1 LTHPT
6 SDFDDASVNETS
18 PSHVRDN
25 FDVRHQS
32 DSSFQQQTSGITVPD
47 ANLLFSGHYAQSGE
61 DLIIAARGQQLT
73 IRNYFRGEH
82 HRALLS
88 PDGASLTGDVVDALA
103 GHNTAYAQADPGT
116 NTALPIGHVAKLT
129 GSASVIRNGV
139 SVALNIGDNV
149 FKGDVVQSGADSAL
163 GISFIDGTA
172 FSLSSNARM
181 VLNDMVYD
189 PNGSSNASLLS
200 LVQGTITFVAGETAK
215 HGSMK
220 VDTPVATMGIRGT
233 AVLVEISADDGPTK
247 FSVLVEPGQ
256 VTGSFVLY
264 DKFTG
269 ATLGSVSQA
278 GLMTLV
284 TPSGQNR
291 FTISEQLKTLAD
303 VSAEK
308 DIIQQVFSIAFPQ
321 FNLDDSNSHTIGS
334 GVTPFENLGF
344 YAIPADVVPQPI
356 KLSATTTSTENLTQ
370 TDDIFF
376 LHRAQITVSNVST
389 FQAGGV
395 EDTQSSI
402 PGTKTFTIAPHV
414 TIVDPLLGDIQ
425 VPFVPGSAQIAGAV
439 GPASIPAG
447 LNLLSL
453 VAVDPTTGVVT
464 YDPSKFR
471 FLGVNETVQY
481 SIAFESKVGDSVIP
495 EILLFTVNGLDD
507 PPVFSTGN
515 VPISLSEIAGKTGS
529 SDPITQ
535 VALLNFQEPDISD
548 IGSSFSVSIL
558 HVAASGVI
566 TGLPNDAASL
576 SAVLESYL
584 MPGVIKDSGSTNGVV
599 KEVFSAPEK
608 AFDYLAAGETAN
620 LVYTIQIRDA
630 AGGSST
636 ETLSVTI
643 VGVNHPPVLVPDPI
657 VFHPVGE
664 QPSML
669 SPSLLL
675 DTASG
680 SLAFA
685 DVVLSDTHT
694 ATAAFASDQISGGG
708 ALPSAALA
716 VFQSAIAVEITTE
729 STGTGTGTLS
739 WNFSAPDQLFDF
751 LRAGQ
756 TLSLTYGITLNDF
769 NDGVANGLSAT
780 QPVTV
785 VITGTNNVPQI
796 AGETDPAPVVVQ
808 AYHAVTTILAPGTNT
823 NSLGLHTE
831 TFASQTPGSA
841 ADNGAGFGTFFS
853 AALDAN
859 FFGSGNA
866 GVVNGSSAVTE
877 APFVGPLPGSLDTS
891 NYLSVCTN
899 GTETIEFNQIENTFG
914 LYWGSVEP
922 LNSIA
927 FFNGSTLVASYT
939 GADLSPLV
947 ADGTDFS
954 LASAGYV
961 QFSSLSPFD
970 TVVLQSAQTTFEVA
984 NISAGFLSATGGPPI
999 EPTAGTLT
1007 ATDAHIG
1014 DTLAASVTGAAT
1026 VEYNGS
1032 TTLPADANVSSL
1044 VAASAISFD
1053 TVMSNGG
1060 PELLHWVYNPE
1071 TAVDF
1076 LNPGDTLTITYI
1088 AQINDGSGSVGDQP
1102 LTITLVAASGA
1113 LTVAGGAALE
1123 LGNSV
1128 GSGVTFGGST
1138 GILTL
1143 DDPSSFTGLISG
1155 FTGNGTL
1162 AGSDQIDLKHIN
1174 YDSSSFSENFN
1185 SNTDTLSVSDG
1196 INSTIL
1202 HFNGSF
1208 ASENFAFVSDGSGGT
1223 IVYDPPISSS
1233 PILASSVTQT
1243 TTPSNSIVA
1252 GIPNQT
1258 LLGNG
1263 SDTFLFNF
1271 AGVGHETLSNFHPE
1285 TDVLQFKSSMFA
1297 TVQTALDAIH
1307 DDGHGNTVI
1316 TLDAHDTIT
1325 LSGIE
1330 KAQLSSVDFHLV

>member
-1 LTHPT
+1 LTHSTP
-6 SDFDDASVNETS
+6 DFVDLSVSKTS
-18 PSHVRDN
+18 PSHVRDG
-25 FDVRHQS
+25 FDVRYQS
-32 DSSFQQQTSGITVPD
+32 DSSFQQQANGITVPD
-47 ANLLFSGHYAQSGE
+47 ADLLFSGHYARSGE
-61 DLIIAARGQQLT
+61 DLIIAAHGQQLA

-82 HRALLS
+82 HKALLS

-103 GHNTAYAQADPGT
+103 GHNPAYAQADPGI
-116 NTALPIGHVAKLT
+116 NTAPPIGHVAKLT
-129 GSASVIRNGV
+129 GSASVVRNGV
-139 SVALNIGDNV
+139 SAALNIGDNV
-149 FKGDVVQSGADSAL
+149 YKGDVVQSGADSSL

-189 PNGSSNASLLS
+189 PLGSSNASLLS

-215 HGSMK
+215 HGNMK
-220 VDTPVATMGIRGT
+220 VNTPVATMGIRGT
-233 AVLVEISADDGPTK
+233 AVLVEISADNGPTK

-264 DKFTG
+264 DKLTG

-291 FTISEQLKTLAD
+291 FMISEQLKTLAD
-303 VSAEK
+303 VLAEK
-308 DIIQQVFSIAFPQ
+308 DIVQQVFSIAFPQ
-321 FNLDDSNSHTIGS
+321 FNLDDLKTHTIGS
-334 GVTPFENLGF
+334 GVTPFETLGF
-344 YAIPADVVPQPI
+344 YAIPADIVPQPI
-356 KLSATTTSTENLTQ
+356 KLSGTATIAASLTQ
-370 TDDIFF
+370 AYDIFF

-395 EDTQSSI
+395 EDTQTSVPS
-402 PGTKTFTIAPHV
+402 TKTFTIAPHV
-414 TIVDPLLGDIQ
+414 TIVDPLPGDVQ

-439 GPASIPAG
+439 GPASIPTG

-453 VAVDPTTGVVT
+453 VAVDPITGVVT

-481 SIAFESKVGDSVIP
+481 SIAFESQVGDSIVP
-495 EILLFTVNGLDD
+495 ESLLFTVNGLDD

-515 VPISLSEIAGKTGS
+515 VPISLSETAGKTGS

-535 VALLNFQEPDISD
+535 VALLTFQEPDTSD
-548 IGSSFSVSIL
+548 VGGSFSVSIL
-558 HVAASGVI
+558 HVAASGVT
-566 TGLPNDAASL
+566 TGLPNDAATL
-576 SAVLESYL
+576 SAVLASYL
-584 MPGVIKDSGSTNGVV
+584 TPSVIKNSGSSDGVV

-608 AFDYLAAGETAN
+608 AFDYLAAGETLD
-620 LVYTIQIRDA
+620 LVYTVQIKDA

-636 ETLSVTI
+636 ETLSVVI

-657 VFHPVGE
+657 VVHPVGE
-664 QPSML
+664 QPSVQ

-680 SLAFA
+680 FLTFT

-694 ATAAFASDQISGGG
+694 ATAMFASDQISGGG
-708 ALPSAALA
+708 ALPSAVLAAL
-716 VFQSAIAVEITTE
+716 QGAIAVGITTE
-729 STGTGTGTLS
+729 STGTGSGVLS
-739 WNFSAPDQLFDF
+739 WNFSAPDPLFDF

-756 TLSLTYGITLNDF
+756 TLSLTYDITLNDY

-780 QPVTV
+780 QPVTI

-796 AGETDPAPVVVQ
+796 VSETDPAPVVVQ
-808 AYHAVTTILAPGTNT
+808 AYHAVTSVLPPGTNA

-831 TFASQTPGSA
+831 TFASQTAGSS
-841 ADNGAGFGTFFS
+841 ADNGEGFGTFFS

-891 NYLSVCTN
+891 NYLSICTN
-899 GTETIEFNQIENTFG
+899 GTETIKFNQIENTFG

-922 LNSIA
+922 LNSIE

-947 ADGTDFS
+947 ADGNDFS

-961 QFSSLSPFD
+961 QFSSLNPFD
-970 TVVLQSAQTTFEVA
+970 TVVFQSAQTTFEVA
-984 NISAGFLSATGGPPI
+984 NISAGFLSPTGGPPL
-999 EPTAGTLT
+999 ESTAGTLT

-1014 DTLAASVTGAAT
+1014 DTLTASVIGAAT
-1026 VEYNGS
+1026 IEYNGS
-1032 TTLPADANVSSL
+1032 TSLPADADVSSL
-1044 VAASAISFD
+1044 VAANAISFD
-1053 TVMSNGG
+1053 TVTSNGG
-1060 PELLHWVYNPE
+1060 PELLHWVYNPG

-1076 LNPGDTLTITYI
+1076 LNSGDTLTITYI
-1088 AQINDGSGSVGDQP
+1088 AQINDGSGRVGDQP
-1102 LTITLVAASGA
+1102 LTITIVGASGA

-1128 GSGVTFGGST
+1128 GSGVTFEGST

-1143 DDPSSFTGLISG
+1143 DDPSGFTGLISG
-1155 FTGNGTL
+1155 FTGNGSL

-1174 YDSSSFSENFN
+1174 YDSSSFSESFN
-1185 SNTDTLSVSDG
+1185 SNIDTLSVSDG
-1196 INSTIL
+1196 VNSTIL
-1202 HFNGSF
+1202 HFNGNF
-1208 ASENFAFVSDGSGGT
+1208 APANFAFISDGSGGT

-1233 PILASSVTQT
+1233 PAGANVAQT
-1243 TTPSNSIVA
+1243 TTANNTVVA
-1252 GIPNQT
+1252 SIPNET
-1258 LLGNG
+1258 LSGNG
-1263 SDTFLFNF
+1263 NKDTFIFNF
-1271 AGVGHETLSNFHPE
+1271 AGVGHETLSNFDPSR
-1285 TDVLQFKSSMFA
+1285 DVLQFKSSVFA
-1297 TVQTALDAIH
+1297 TVQAALDAIH
-1307 DDGHGNTVI
+1307 DDGHGNASI

-1325 LSGIE
+1325 LTGIH
-1330 KAQLSSVDFHLV
+1330 KIQLSTVDFHIV